1 MAKQVKASSAK
12 NSQNLVTK
20 QGNTAYVSIDPAS
33 VVKYVRAG
41 NDLVIHQNNGKTIR
55 ISGFFT
61 ADNAQKLELVFRH
74 EAKEWPVKAVKATIP
89 VDDAATGAEVE
100 FVAAAGASD
109 SLNPWL
115 IAGLAA
121 GGIGLAA
128 AGGGGGGGGGG
139 GKEAPPPAAPS
150 LDTKSNPDGT
160 VTATGVAPAGTRVT
174 VTFPDGT
181 SKIVTAGADGKY
193 TATSETSQNSG
204 QVNAVV
210 TDNNGKTSVPAV
222 KDYVDDVAPKSP
234 EAISVMDEVGT
245 VTGKIKANDLTDDA
259 RPTMSGKAEPGSTVT
274 IYDGTTK
281 LGTAVTDSAGNW
293 TFRPATALA
302 EGEHKITFTATD
314 KAGNTSP
321 ATEALVF
328 KVDTVAPPI
337 PVLKEALDDTGSI
350 KGAIAA
356 SGVTDDTRP
365 EFKGENAEAG
375 TTIRFFDNG
384 SEIGSTVVAADGTW
398 SFTPEIGLQQGV
410 HRITMQ
416 AQDTAGNK
424 SEKSATFQFEVDT
437 TPPTAP
443 SITEIRDNTGQ
454 FTGNVTNGKTT
465 DETKPVLSGSG
476 AEAGS
481 VVKIY
486 DNGTF
491 LGETIANA
499 NGTWS
504 FTPTTD
510 LAEGEHI
517 FTVTAT
523 DKAGNEGISSPS
535 WTINVDTT
543 APDVPTIAKVVNAA
557 GDELALDVV
566 TNERRPTLS
575 GEAEKGSTVTIYDN
589 GRLIGTVTAAADGTW
604 SLELSHNLTQGE
616 HKFTIKA
623 TDAAGNE
630 TAGTDP
636 FTLTVDTIAPN
647 RPEISSITDAVG
659 DITGTLAPNAMTDDA
674 RPTLSG
680 KAEAGSRVTI
690 YDQGEE
696 IGFVTADANGLW
708 TYVPDNNLSE
718 GTHSFTVT
726 ATDIAGNV
734 STTSKA
740 FTITVDTIAPEAP
753 EFTIGYDAVGP
764 VVGDFASGAIIN
776 DNRPKLSGSGAE
788 ANAQVKIY
796 QDGALVAT
804 VRADVTGQW
813 SWKSATA
820 LNDGSYEFTA
830 TVTDTAGNVSQAS
843 SAFSVT
849 IDTVAPEKPVIDTI
863 TDDVAPVEGSVV
875 NGGFTNDNTPT
886 LSGSGAEANGI
897 IRIYDGSNLLGE
909 VTADASGLWSFTP
922 ADALGNGQHSF
933 TVVSVDKAGNVSPRS
948 DAYNV
953 TIDTIAPNAPSI
965 TQVLDDVGSIQG
977 NVASGKATDDV
988 KPVISGSGAEAGS
1001 VVKLYDKGVLIGETT
1016 ANANGT
1022 WSFTPAID
1030 LAEGEHIFTVTATDK
1045 AGNEGVPS
1053 ASWTINVDT
1062 TAPDVPTITQV
1073 ADAAGNELTD
1083 NMITSERRPTL
1094 SGEAEAGSTVTIYD
1108 GTRKIGTVIA
1118 EEDGT
1123 WSFELKSSLSQGE
1136 HKFTVTTTDAA
1147 GNESGAS
1154 DPFGFTVDSI
1164 APAIPAISAI
1174 TDNEGSITGIIK
1186 ANGITDDARPVLSG
1200 RAEAG
1205 STVTIYDLGEAIGT
1219 VIADANG
1226 DWSFKPNADF
1236 EDGNHSL
1243 SVTATD
1249 AAGNVSPASKTYAII
1264 VDTTAPDAPRFTSG
1278 YDAVGPI
1285 TGEFT
1290 DGAFINDNRP
1300 RLSGAGA
1307 EANSKVH
1314 IYQDGVLVTTIT
1326 ADAGGQWNWKSAT
1339 ALADGNYKFTA
1350 TVEDAAGNV
1359 SLESEAFTITVD
1371 TVAPNAPQID
1381 SVSDDQ
1387 EPITGEIAKNGFT
1400 NDTTPTLK
1408 GSGAE
1413 ANGTVRIYDGAT
1425 LLGEVTADASGNW
1438 EYTPVNALGNG
1449 LHTFTVT
1456 AVDAAGNASAKSA
1469 EFKITVDTLA
1479 PNTPAITQ
1487 VLDDVGTVQGAVA
1500 SGKTTDDTKPTLSGN
1515 GAEAGSIVKIYDNG
1529 TLIGQTNANANGTW
1543 SFTPDT
1549 ELPEGSHSFTVTATD
1564 AAGNESSASM
1574 PWVVVVDTT
1583 PPEAKFKPEITSAS
1597 DDVLPDTGEV
1607 TNNGFTND
1615 TTPRL
1620 NGNGAEPDGFIRI
1633 YSGGKL
1639 LGQVQADAN
1648 GNWSFDVPTR
1658 SEGTHVFIAK
1668 TTDAAGN
1675 EGSSSEPFTLTVDT
1689 TAPKVTDAEITS
1701 VYDDVDAYTGEI
1713 ANGGLTNDARPAISG
1728 TAKDDIAL
1736 VRIYDG
1742 TTLLG
1747 EVKVTGGIWSF
1758 TPDSDLANGVHNFR
1772 IKAVDGAGNEGPF
1785 TTAWRVTIDTTA
1797 PNAPTITQV
1806 LDDVGSVQGAVASG
1820 KTTDDTKPTI
1830 SGSGAEGGSTV
1841 KIYDN
1846 GVLLGETKAA
1856 ANGTW
1861 VFTPTT
1867 DLIEGVHVFTATST
1881 DAAGNEGN
1889 ASMPWTIEVDLTPPD
1904 AKYKPEI
1911 SSASDDVQPN
1921 TGEVIHGGFTNDT
1934 TPRLNG
1940 KGAEPN
1946 GFIRIYSEGKLLGQ
1960 VQADKDGNW
1969 TFDVPTLS
1977 EGKHDFIATTVD
1989 AAGNE
1994 GSSSDAFTLNVDTTA
2009 PGSDDAAITS
2019 VVDAAE
2025 PITGDITNG
2034 GITNDPRPV
2043 ISGTAADDIT
2053 LVRIYDGTTL
2063 LGEVTVTDGKWS
2075 FAPDSDLANGS
2086 HTFRVKAVDAA
2097 GNEGAYS
2104 ATWRINVD
2112 TLAPNAPS
2120 ITSVYDDVG
2129 SVQGNVADGKRTD
2142 DLRPTISGG
2151 GAEAGSVVKIY
2162 DNGTLIGQTIAAA
2175 NGTWSFTPTED
2186 LTEAAHSFTVTATD
2200 TAGNES
2206 AQSGSWRITIDLSV
2220 PKTPTIDQI
2229 WDDAQPGIGAVPNGG
2244 TTNDT
2249 TPTLS
2254 GTGAP
2259 GTILKIFVNGDYVGE
2274 TTVQA
2279 TGQWNYTGF
2288 VADGTHT
2295 FTVQSVNEVG
2305 TSSVMSEPHTITV
2318 STAVPGT
2325 PSITEVMDAVGSIT
2339 GLVGNGKPTDDTKP
2353 AISGKADANAKVNI
2367 YDNGAIIGQAT
2378 ADADGKWTFTPATA
2392 LAEGNHSFTAK
2403 IVDGAGVEG
2412 QPSVPYTIVVDT
2424 TAPDAPRFTVGY
2436 DGVGPVI
2443 GEFSDGAIINDNRPK
2458 LSGAGAEPNTK
2469 VGIYQ
2474 DDVLVATVTADAGGQ
2489 WSWKATDALADGTY
2503 KFTAKTTDI
2512 AGNVSLASE
2521 AFTITVDTV
2530 APNAPQIDS
2539 ITDAQ
2544 EPITGNVTKDG
2555 FTNDTTPTLK
2565 GSGAE
2570 ANGLVRIYDG
2580 ATMIGEVTADAS
2592 GNWSY
2597 VPVNPLSNGPHTFTV
2612 VSVDGAGNVS
2622 VKSEGYKITV
2632 DTLAPSSP
2640 SITNVVDDIGAVTG
2654 TVANGK
2660 TTDDTKPRLSG
2671 SGAESGSI
2679 VKIYD
2684 NGTYIGETIANANGT
2699 WAFTPTT
2706 DLVEGAHSFTVT
2718 ATDKAGNE
2726 SGESIAWAIT
2736 VDLTP
2741 PTKPEITAVYDDVA
2755 PGIGNVPNGQPTNDP
2770 TPTLN
2775 GKGEVGSTIRVYE
2788 GTVLLGETTVRANGT
2803 WTFTAPLQEDGLR
2816 VFTVTSVDEAGNVS
2830 VPSDSWS
2837 VVISTI
2843 PPETPRIE
2851 NLFNNNGSENV
2862 SVPNTSV
2869 TNDQDPLL
2877 TGTSQPNLVIRI
2889 YDNGALVGST
2899 TADADGKW
2907 SFNFNDANVKLSEGY
2922 HSLSAAAVNELGF
2935 EGSQSFPRIVTI
2947 DITPPPPPVIVSAA
2961 DDVGSII
2968 NPAMPSGSLTDDTL
2982 PSFRGTTDGYH
2993 VIKLYRDGGIL
3004 VGQAIADS
3012 TGNWV
3017 IQLTEPL
3024 DSKTHNFYATAT
3036 DPAGNVSTSNSSIFT
3051 LTVDAI
3057 APEAPVITRIVD
3069 NVPDHTGNI
3078 DKGGLTNDPAP
3089 RVEGTSEANATIKI
3103 YAGNLLVGTVRANAS
3118 GAWSLKL
3125 PEGLPD
3131 GSHVITATAT
3141 DAAGNTGPASAG
3153 YTIVVDTIAPNVPT
3167 ITGVIDD
3174 VPGNTGEFG
3183 NRATINDNLPEI
3195 IGRGEKGTTITI
3207 YNGGTYV
3214 GTTVVGDD
3222 GKWSFQ
3228 VTRTLGDGTHKFT
3241 ATATDPAGNTTVA
3254 SSTFEITI
3262 DTVAPNAPTFDTA
3275 RDNVTSSDLAS
3286 GGHTRDTRPTLRGKA
3301 EPNSTVEIVDAVFG
3315 VVGKVTVD
3323 TSGNW
3328 QFRVPELPN
3337 GVYNFKATATDPAGN
3352 TSVVSSGSGYRITVD
3367 TVPPVK
3373 PTIDDVADAVQGGIV
3388 GTIPS
3393 NGLTNDARPV
3403 LKGTAEA
3410 GTTLTFYGGSSGTT
3424 VLGTMVVPAGGNWTW
3439 TVPNALSNGTNQLI
3453 VKSTDLAG
3461 NATSSTPWVI
3471 LVDTVAPNAPSVTTV
3486 YDATEPAIGNISNG
3500 GYTNETKPLFSG
3512 TAEANSTLTV
3522 MMNGQEVTKLTV
3534 GADGKW
3540 TWKPDTALV
3549 DGKYDFTFKATD
3561 AAGNT
3566 SSNSSTFTVNVDT
3579 VAPTKPLITSI
3590 YDNTYPVT
3598 GELTNGGYTNDP
3610 KARLTITGEPNA
3622 TVIIYDN
3629 NVQVGTVTLNSSG
3642 TATWTPS
3649 ANIPEGKHTYTVK
3662 QVDRAGLESEISDP
3676 WTINV
3681 ILNPP
3686 LAPVITQVIDNKDM
3700 FTGPVNS
3707 GGLTN
3712 DTKPVVSG
3720 TGVPGTTVNLYTSS
3734 GNTFLGS
3741 AVVDATGKWTITP
3754 TKEIGGGAI
3763 QLTATAV
3770 DLAGNVSPS
3779 SNAWQLSV
3787 QTASPNTG
3795 TINYNLTP
3803 YFDDASDSIVMEG
3816 NIPAGQLGVKL
3827 GVFRNGVQ
3835 ISTEVIGIDG
3845 KYKIVIPR
3853 DPAGGWADYRVGFY
3867 NDAGNIQYVRNR
3879 YYYDSVSI
3887 NGQSKDH
3894 PVEMYTLFHFN
3905 SDKGLTAPK
3914 FTYLIDGT
3922 GGVQGL
3928 NYNNAV
3934 TDAKDTTLRGIAKF
3948 VPGGTN
3954 TITVYMDGV
3963 SVGTTTVGSDGRW
3976 SLNVTNI
3983 PEGAHVFTATLTA
3996 GGQTSAASETFNVTI
4011 DTTPPEAPIIDEVI
4025 ADTGIYAG
4033 VIAKNGFTNDKTL
4046 ELKGTTEPFATIRI
4060 YNGSSQIA
4068 EVKADAN
4075 GKWTYTTGDLP
4086 DGTHTFRT
4094 LGIDQAGNIGTLDL
4108 TTPGYVVTVDTK
4120 APAAPIINTATDAVG
4135 PYKGDVPNSS
4145 IIDDKQPT
4153 LNGKAEPLST
4163 VRIMAPDGKTIL
4175 GTAVTDA
4182 NGNWSFKLPT
4192 ALADGKY
4199 TFTAIAVDRAG
4210 NIGTA
4215 STGFAIEIDTT
4226 PPPAPV
4232 ISRVQ
4237 DTVPPK
4243 VGDLNSGDATNDTR
4257 PSFSGTAE
4265 ANGKVKV
4272 YLNGVEIGSVDV
4284 SASGTWTFRPA
4295 ADKAFA
4301 EGTHNLTFK
4310 AMDKAGNLSTVET
4323 TFKVVV
4329 DVTAPAKPELNQII
4343 DAVGTETGPVPKDG
4357 TTDDAQP
4364 TFKGKGEAGSLVTIL
4379 DNGKVLGTTTVGED
4393 GTWTFKPTAAMTAEA
4408 HTITIT
4414 VADAA
4419 GNVSVPSDPWKITVI
4434 RPAGGEVNPDGD
4446 GMNGFSADT
4455 MSGGDAQ
4462 SFSARSAHD
4471 DQQDD
4476 LTSEPEV
4483 HAAPMSLDMSGL
4495 LDELDVQDGQN
4506 YGEGNYDADGYDD
4519 QSVLAGLI
4527 NLADASSDMSGQTE
4541 QSDDMTE
4548 ELDGLDMTALANEVF
4563 EQPDQTEA
4571 EEIDLSALPE
4581 APAEPVAPAT
4591 DTAPTTEIPAAASDV
4606 YTPPSTADLELERL
4620 LQQSAAQF

>member
-20 QGNTAYVSIDPAS
+20 HGNTAYVSIDPAS

-61 ADNAQKLELVFRH
+61 TDNAQKLELVFRH
-74 EAKEWPVKAVKATIP
+74 NGEEWPVKAVKATIP
-89 VDDAATGAEVE
+89 VDDAATGSEVE
-100 FVAAAGASD
+100 FVPGGGSNSEINPLLLAA
-109 SLNPWL
+109 
-115 IAGLAA
+115 LAA
-121 GGIGLAA
+121 GGIAA
-128 AGGGGGGGGGG
+128 AASGGGGNGGGG
-139 GKEAPPPAAPS
+139 GKEAPPPAAPT

-234 EAISVMDEVGT
+234 EAISVMDEVGA
-245 VTGKIKANDLTDDA
+245 VTGKIKENDLTDDA
-259 RPTMSGKAEPGSTVT
+259 RPVMSGKAEPGSTVT

-293 TFRPATALA
+293 TFRPETALA

-328 KVDTVAPPI
+328 KVDTVAPPV
-337 PVLKEALDDTGSI
+337 PVLKEAIDSEGSI

-424 SEKSATFQFEVDT
+424 SEKSETFQFEVDT

-486 DNGTF
+486 DNGTL
-491 LGETIANA
+491 LGETTANA

-504 FTPTTD
+504 FTPTAD

-523 DKAGNEGISSPS
+523 DKAGNEGISSAS

-575 GEAEKGSTVTIYDN
+575 GEAEKGSTVTVYDN
-589 GRLIGTVTAAADGTW
+589 GRMIGTVTAAADGTW

-616 HKFTIKA
+616 HKFTVKA

-696 IGFVTADANGLW
+696 IGFVMADANGLW
-708 TYVPDNNLSE
+708 TYVPDSDLSE

-764 VVGDFASGAIIN
+764 IVGDFASGAIIN

-830 TVTDTAGNVSQAS
+830 TVTDTAGNVSQTS

-849 IDTVAPEKPVIDTI
+849 IDTVAPEKPVIDNI

-875 NGGFTNDNTPT
+875 KGGFTNDTTPT

-1022 WSFTPAID
+1022 WSFTPATD

-1053 ASWTINVDT
+1053 ASWTIHVDV
-1062 TAPDVPTITQV
+1062 TAPVKPTITGV
-1073 ADAAGNELTD
+1073 ADATGKELSLDIITD
-1083 NMITSERRPTL
+1083 ERRPTL
-1094 SGEAEAGSTVTIYD
+1094 TGEAEAGTTVTIYD
-1108 GTRKIGTVIA
+1108 NGRKIGTVIA
-1118 EEDGT
+1118 EDDGT
-1123 WSFELKSSLSQGE
+1123 WSFEPKTNLAQGE
-1136 HKFTVTTTDAA
+1136 HKFTVKATDSA
-1147 GNESGAS
+1147 GNESEAS
-1154 DPFGFTVDSI
+1154 DPFALTVDTI
-1164 APAIPAISAI
+1164 APDRPEISSV
-1174 TDNEGSITGIIK
+1174 TDDVGSIIGLVK
-1186 ANGITDDARPVLSG
+1186 ANGITDDARPTLSG
-1200 RAEAG
+1200 KAEAG
-1205 STVTIYDLGEAIGT
+1205 SRVTIYDQGEEIGFVT
-1219 VIADANG
+1219 ADANG
-1226 DWSFKPNADF
+1226 VWSFTPDTDLAD
-1236 EDGNHSL
+1236 GPHSF

-1249 AAGNVSPASKTYAII
+1249 AAGNVSVSSKAFAIT

-1290 DGAFINDNRP
+1290 DGSFINDNRP

-1314 IYQDGVLVTTIT
+1314 IYQDGVLVATVT
-1326 ADAGGQWNWKSAT
+1326 ADAGGQWNWKTPT
-1339 ALADGNYKFTA
+1339 ALADGNYSFTA
-1350 TVEDAAGNV
+1350 KVEDTAGNV
-1359 SLESEAFTITVD
+1359 SAASEAFTITVD
-1371 TVAPNAPQID
+1371 TVAPDAPKID
-1381 SVSDDQ
+1381 SITDDQ
-1387 EPITGEIAKNGFT
+1387 EPITGNVAQNGFT

-1425 LLGEVTADASGNW
+1425 LLGEVKADADGNW

-1456 AVDAAGNASAKSA
+1456 GVDAAGNTSVKSA

-1487 VLDDVGTVQGAVA
+1487 VLDDVGTVTGAVA

-1515 GAEAGSIVKIYDNG
+1515 GAEAGSVVKIYDNG
-1529 TLIGQTNANANGTW
+1529 VLIGQTNANANGTW
-1543 SFTPDT
+1543 SFTPTTD
-1549 ELPEGSHSFTVTATD
+1549 LAEGVHAFTVTATD

-1574 PWVVVVDTT
+1574 PWTIEVDIT
-1583 PPEAKFKPEITSAS
+1583 PPDAKFKPEIVSAS

-1607 TNNGFTND
+1607 IDNGFTND

-1633 YSGGKL
+1633 YSDGKL

-1701 VYDDVDAYTGEI
+1701 VYDDVPAHVGEI
-1713 ANGGLTNDARPAISG
+1713 AKDGLTNDARPSISG

-1772 IKAVDGAGNEGPF
+1772 VKAVDGAGNEGPF

-1797 PNAPTITQV
+1797 PVAPTITQV
-1806 LDDVGSVQGAVASG
+1806 LDDVGSVQGAVLDG

-1846 GVLLGETKAA
+1846 GVYLGETKAN

-1867 DLIEGVHVFTATST
+1867 DLVEGKHVFTATST

-1904 AKYKPEI
+1904 AKFKPVI
-1911 SSASDDVQPN
+1911 TSATDDVLPN
-1921 TGEVIHGGFTNDT
+1921 TGEVLNNEFTNDT

-1940 KGAEPN
+1940 NGAEAN

-2009 PGSDDAAITS
+2009 PSSTDAAITS

-2025 PITGDITNG
+2025 PIVGEIANG

-2104 ATWRINVD
+2104 TTWRINVD

-2129 SVQGNVADGKRTD
+2129 SVQGNVADGKSTD

-2162 DNGTLIGQTIAAA
+2162 DNGTLIGQTTANA
-2175 NGTWSFTPTED
+2175 NGTWSFTPATD
-2186 LTEAAHSFTVTATD
+2186 LATGAHSFTVTATD

-2206 AQSGSWRITIDLSV
+2206 AQSGSWRVTIDLSV

-2229 WDDAQPGIGAVPNGG
+2229 WDDAQPGIGAVPKGG

-2254 GTGAP
+2254 GTAAP
-2259 GTILKIFVNGDYVGE
+2259 GTILKIFVNGEYVGE

-2288 VADGTHT
+2288 VNDGSHT

-2305 TSSVMSEPHTITV
+2305 TSSAMSDPFTIIV

-2325 PSITEVMDAVGSIT
+2325 PSITEVIDDVGSIT
-2339 GLVGNGKPTDDTKP
+2339 GTVGNGKPTDDTRPEIK
-2353 AISGKADANAKVNI
+2353 GKADANAKVNI
-2367 YDNGAIIGQAT
+2367 YDSGTIIGQAT
-2378 ADADGKWTFTPATA
+2378 ADADGNWTFTPSSDLT
-2392 LAEGNHSFTAK
+2392 EGNHSFTAK

-2412 QPSVPYTIVVDT
+2412 QPSAPYTIVVDT
-2424 TAPDAPRFTVGY
+2424 TPPDAPRFTIGY

-2474 DDVLVATVTADAGGQ
+2474 NGTLVATVTADAGGQ

-2503 KFTAKTTDI
+2503 TFTAKTTDI
-2512 AGNVSLASE
+2512 AGNVSAASE

-2530 APNAPQIDS
+2530 APDAPKIDS

-2544 EPITGNVTKDG
+2544 EPITGNVSKDG

-2570 ANGLVRIYDG
+2570 ANSIVRIYDG
-2580 ATMIGEVTADAS
+2580 ATMIGEVNADAD

-2612 VSVDGAGNVS
+2612 ASVDGAGNVS
-2622 VKSEGYKITV
+2622 AKSEAYKITV

-2640 SITNVVDDIGAVTG
+2640 SITNVLDDVGAVLG

-2706 DLVEGAHSFTVT
+2706 DLAEGAHSFTVT

-2741 PTKPEITAVYDDVA
+2741 PVKPEITAVYDDVA
-2755 PGIGNVPNGQPTNDP
+2755 PGIGNVPDGQPTNDP

-2775 GKGEVGSTIRVYE
+2775 GKGEVGSTIRIYE

-2803 WTFTAPLQEDGLR
+2803 WSFTTPLQEDGLR

-2830 VPSDSWS
+2830 APSDSWS

-2843 PPETPRIE
+2843 PPEIPKIE
-2851 NLFNNNGSENV
+2851 NLYNNNGSENV

-2907 SFNFNDANVKLSEGY
+2907 SFNFKDANVKLSEGY

-2961 DDVGSII
+2961 DDVGTII

-2982 PSFRGTTDGYH
+2982 PSFRGTTDAYH

-3004 VGQAIADS
+3004 VGQATADGS
-3012 TGNWV
+3012 GNWQ

-3057 APEAPVITRIVD
+3057 APDAPVITRIVD

-3078 DKGGLTNDPAP
+3078 DKDGLTNDPAP

-3103 YAGNLLVGTVRANAS
+3103 YAGGLLVGTVRANSS

-3131 GSHVITATAT
+3131 GSHTITATAT
-3141 DAAGNTGPASAG
+3141 DAAGNTGPASEG

-3195 IGRGEKGTTITI
+3195 VGRGEKGTTITI
-3207 YNGGTYV
+3207 YNGSTYL

-3254 SSTFEITI
+3254 SSVFEVTI

-3352 TSVVSSGSGYRITVD
+3352 TSVISSGSGYRITVD

-3410 GTTLTFYGGSSGTT
+3410 GTTLTFYGGSNGTT
-3424 VLGTMVVPAGGNWTW
+3424 VLGTMVVPASGNWTW
-3439 TVPNALSNGTNQLI
+3439 TVPNALSNGTNQLV

-3471 LVDTVAPNAPSVTTV
+3471 LVDTVAPNVPVVTTV
-3486 YDATEPAIGNISNG
+3486 YDATEPAVGNISNG

-3566 SSNSSTFTVNVDT
+3566 SSNSSTFTMNVDT

-3590 YDNTYPVT
+3590 YDSTSPVT
-3598 GELTNGGYTNDP
+3598 GEVPLDGYTNDP
-3610 KARLTITGEPNA
+3610 RARLTITGEANA

-3629 NVQVGTVTLNSSG
+3629 GVQVGTVMLNSSG
-3642 TATWTPS
+3642 TATWSPS
-3649 ANIPEGKHTYTVK
+3649 SNIPEGKHTYTVK
-3662 QVDRAGLESEISDP
+3662 QIDRAGLESEVSDP
-3676 WTINV
+3676 WAITV

-3686 LAPVITQVIDNKDM
+3686 AAPSITQVLDNKEM
-3700 FTGPVNS
+3700 FIGPVEN

-3712 DTKPVVSG
+3712 DMRPIVSG
-3720 TGVPGTTVNLYTSS
+3720 TGVPGTTINLYSS
-3734 GNTFLGS
+3734 ANDRFLGS
-3741 AVVDATGKWTITP
+3741 AVVDATGKWIITP
-3754 TKEIGGGAI
+3754 TQDIGYGAI
-3763 QLTATAV
+3763 QLTAKAI
-3770 DLAGNVSPS
+3770 DLAGNISPTS
-3779 SNAWQLSV
+3779 MSWQLSV
-3787 QTASPNTG
+3787 NTSAPSANG
-3795 TINYNLTP
+3795 STLTISTGFP
-3803 YFDDASDSIVMEG
+3803 DDSDSITLTG
-3816 NIPAGQLGVKL
+3816 SLPAGQIGVK
-3827 GVFRNGVQ
+3827 VAIMRNGIVVA
-3835 ISTEVIGIDG
+3835 TENVGIDG
-3845 KYKIVIPR
+3845 AYSIKLPR
-3853 DPAGGWADYRVGFY
+3853 DPAGGWSKYRLVFY
-3867 NDAGNIQYVRNR
+3867 NEAGNIYEFKNTGMSGQT
-3879 YYYDSVSI
+3879 I
-3887 NGQSKDH
+3887 NGKYTYHKD
-3894 PVEMYTLFHFN
+3894 EEAYTFHIN
-3905 SDKGLTAPK
+3905 SDKGLAAPK
-3914 FTYLIDGT
+3914 IVFIVDGV
-3922 GGVQGL
+3922 GGVQGFEYE
-3928 NYNNAV
+3928 NPT
-3934 TDAKDTTLRGIAKF
+3934 TDAKDLTLNGFAKYIS
-3948 VPGGTN
+3948 GGTN
-3954 TITVYMDGV
+3954 TITVYLDGNA
-3963 SVGTTTVGSDGRW
+3963 VGTTTVNSNGTWALKVNNLS
-3976 SLNVTNI
+3976 
-3983 PEGAHVFTATLTA
+3983 EGPHVFTATLTA
-3996 GGQTSAASETFNVTI
+3996 GGQTSVSSEAYTVTI
-4011 DTTPPEAPIIDEVI
+4011 DMTPPTAPIIDQVV
-4025 ADTGIYAG
+4025 ADEGIYAG

-4046 ELKGTTEPFATIRI
+4046 ELKGTTEPFATVRI
-4060 YNGSSQIA
+4060 YNGSTQIG
-4068 EVKADAN
+4068 EVKADAD
-4075 GKWTYTTGDLP
+4075 GKWTYTTGNLP

-4094 LGIDQAGNIGTLDL
+4094 LGIDKAGNMGTLDL
-4108 TTPGYVVTVDTK
+4108 TAPGYVVTVDT
-4120 APAAPIINTATDAVG
+4120 ARPAAPIINTATDAVG
-4135 PYKGDVPNSS
+4135 PYKGDIPNNS
-4145 IIDDKQPT
+4145 ITDDKQPT

-4182 NGNWSFKLPT
+4182 SGNWSFKLPA

-4199 TFTAIAVDRAG
+4199 TFTAIAIDRAG
-4210 NIGTA
+4210 NIGNA

-4226 PPPAPV
+4226 PPVAPV

-4243 VGDLNSGDATNDTR
+4243 VGDINSGDATNDTR

-4272 YLNGVEIGSVDV
+4272 YLNGVEIGSADV
-4284 SASGTWTFRPA
+4284 NASGAWTFRPA

-4310 AMDKAGNLSTVET
+4310 AMDKAGNLSTTET

-4329 DVTAPAKPELNQII
+4329 DVTPPAKPVLDQII
-4343 DAVGTETGPVPKDG
+4343 DAVGAETGPVSNNG
-4357 TTDDAQP
+4357 TTDDSRP
-4364 TFKGKGEAGSLVTIL
+4364 TFKGKGEAGGLVTIM

-4393 GTWTFKPTAAMTAEA
+4393 GTWTFRPTAAMTAEA

-4419 GNVSVPSDPWKITVI
+4419 GNVSAASDPWKITVV

-4446 GMNGFSADT
+4446 GMDAFSAGADA
-4455 MSGGDAQ
+4455 GDAH
-4462 SFSARSAHD
+4462 SFAARPVTD
-4471 DQQDD
+4471 
-4476 LTSEPEV
+4476 EPQAEEQHETET
-4483 HAAPMSLDMSGL
+4483 HAAPMSLDMSGVL
-4495 LDELDVQDGQN
+4495 AELDVQDGQDFDDSN
-4506 YGEGNYDADGYDD
+4506 YAANDYDD
-4519 QSVLAGLI
+4519 QSILAGLI
-4527 NLADASSDMSGQTE
+4527 NLADASSDMSAQTE

-4548 ELDGLDMTALANEVF
+4548 ELAGLDMTALANEVF
-4563 EQPDQTEA
+4563 EQPDQAEA

-4581 APAEPVAPAT
+4581 APAEPVASSADVTPASEV
-4591 DTAPTTEIPAAASDV
+4591 PTVAGDV

>member
-20 QGNTAYVSIDPAS
+20 HGNTAYVSIDPAS

-61 ADNAQKLELVFRH
+61 TDNAQKLELVFRH
-74 EAKEWPVKAVKATIP
+74 NGEEWPVKAVKATIP
-89 VDDAATGAEVE
+89 VDDAATGSEVE
-100 FVAAAGASD
+100 FVPGGGSNSEINPLLLAA
-109 SLNPWL
+109 
-115 IAGLAA
+115 LAA
-121 GGIGLAA
+121 GGIAA
-128 AGGGGGGGGGG
+128 AASGGGGNGGGG
-139 GKEAPPPAAPS
+139 GKEAPPPAAPT

-234 EAISVMDEVGT
+234 EAISVMDEVGA
-245 VTGKIKANDLTDDA
+245 VTGKIKENDLTDDA
-259 RPTMSGKAEPGSTVT
+259 RPVMSGKAEPGSTVT

-293 TFRPATALA
+293 TFRPETALA

-328 KVDTVAPPI
+328 KVDTVAPPV
-337 PVLKEALDDTGSI
+337 PVLKEAIDSEGSI

-424 SEKSATFQFEVDT
+424 SEKSETFQFEVDT

-486 DNGTF
+486 DNGTL
-491 LGETIANA
+491 LGETTANA

-504 FTPTTD
+504 FTPTAD

-523 DKAGNEGISSPS
+523 DKAGNEGISSAS

-575 GEAEKGSTVTIYDN
+575 GEAEKGSTVTVYDN
-589 GRLIGTVTAAADGTW
+589 GRMIGTVTAAADGTW

-616 HKFTIKA
+616 HKFTVKA

-696 IGFVTADANGLW
+696 IGFVMADANGLW
-708 TYVPDNNLSE
+708 TYVPDSDLSE

-764 VVGDFASGAIIN
+764 IVGDFASGAIIN

-830 TVTDTAGNVSQAS
+830 TVTDTAGNVSQTS

-849 IDTVAPEKPVIDTI
+849 IDTVAPEKPVIDNI

-875 NGGFTNDNTPT
+875 KGGFTNDTTPT

-1022 WSFTPAID
+1022 WSFTPATD

-1053 ASWTINVDT
+1053 ASWTIHVDV
-1062 TAPDVPTITQV
+1062 TAPVKPTITGV
-1073 ADAAGNELTD
+1073 ADATGKELSLDIITD
-1083 NMITSERRPTL
+1083 ERRPTL
-1094 SGEAEAGSTVTIYD
+1094 TGEAEAGTTVTIYD
-1108 GTRKIGTVIA
+1108 NGRKIGTVIA
-1118 EEDGT
+1118 EDDGT
-1123 WSFELKSSLSQGE
+1123 WSFEPKTNLAQGE
-1136 HKFTVTTTDAA
+1136 HKFTVKATDSA
-1147 GNESGAS
+1147 GNESEAS
-1154 DPFGFTVDSI
+1154 DPFALTVDTI
-1164 APAIPAISAI
+1164 APDRPEISSV
-1174 TDNEGSITGIIK
+1174 TDDVGSIIGLVK
-1186 ANGITDDARPVLSG
+1186 ANGITDDARPTLSG
-1200 RAEAG
+1200 KAEAG
-1205 STVTIYDLGEAIGT
+1205 SRVTIYDQGEEIGFVT
-1219 VIADANG
+1219 ADANG
-1226 DWSFKPNADF
+1226 VWSFTPDTDLAD
-1236 EDGNHSL
+1236 GPHSF

-1249 AAGNVSPASKTYAII
+1249 AAGNVSVSSKAFAIT

-1290 DGAFINDNRP
+1290 DGSFINDNRP

-1314 IYQDGVLVTTIT
+1314 IYQDGVLVATVT
-1326 ADAGGQWNWKSAT
+1326 ADAGGQWNWKTPT
-1339 ALADGNYKFTA
+1339 ALADGNYSFTA
-1350 TVEDAAGNV
+1350 KVEDTAGNV
-1359 SLESEAFTITVD
+1359 SAASEAFTITVD
-1371 TVAPNAPQID
+1371 TVAPDAPKID
-1381 SVSDDQ
+1381 SITDDQ
-1387 EPITGEIAKNGFT
+1387 EPITGNVAQNGFT

-1425 LLGEVTADASGNW
+1425 LLGEVKADADGNW

-1456 AVDAAGNASAKSA
+1456 GVDAAGNTSVKSA

-1487 VLDDVGTVQGAVA
+1487 VLDDVGTVTGAVA

-1515 GAEAGSIVKIYDNG
+1515 GAEAGSVVKIYDNG
-1529 TLIGQTNANANGTW
+1529 VLIGQTNANANGTW
-1543 SFTPDT
+1543 SFTPTTD
-1549 ELPEGSHSFTVTATD
+1549 LAEGVHAFTVTATD

-1574 PWVVVVDTT
+1574 PWTIEVDIT
-1583 PPEAKFKPEITSAS
+1583 PPDAKFKPEIVSAS

-1607 TNNGFTND
+1607 IDNGFTND

-1633 YSGGKL
+1633 YSDGKL

-1701 VYDDVDAYTGEI
+1701 VYDDVPAHVGEI
-1713 ANGGLTNDARPAISG
+1713 AKDGLTNDARPSISG

-1772 IKAVDGAGNEGPF
+1772 VKAVDGAGNEGPF

-1797 PNAPTITQV
+1797 PVAPTITQV
-1806 LDDVGSVQGAVASG
+1806 LDDVGSVQGAVLDG

-1846 GVLLGETKAA
+1846 GVYLGETKAN

-1867 DLIEGVHVFTATST
+1867 DLVEGKHVFTATST

-1904 AKYKPEI
+1904 AKFKPVI
-1911 SSASDDVQPN
+1911 TSATDDVLPN
-1921 TGEVIHGGFTNDT
+1921 TGEVLNNEFTNDT

-1940 KGAEPN
+1940 NGAEAN

-2009 PGSDDAAITS
+2009 PSSTDAAITS

-2025 PITGDITNG
+2025 PIVGEIANG

-2104 ATWRINVD
+2104 TTWRINVD

-2129 SVQGNVADGKRTD
+2129 SVQGNVADGKSTD

-2162 DNGTLIGQTIAAA
+2162 DNGTLIGQTTANA
-2175 NGTWSFTPTED
+2175 NGTWSFTPATD
-2186 LTEAAHSFTVTATD
+2186 LATGAHSFTVTATD

-2206 AQSGSWRITIDLSV
+2206 AQSGSWRVTIDLSV

-2229 WDDAQPGIGAVPNGG
+2229 WDDAQPGIGAVPKGG

-2254 GTGAP
+2254 GTAAP
-2259 GTILKIFVNGDYVGE
+2259 GTILKIFVNGEYVGE

-2288 VADGTHT
+2288 VNDGSHT

-2305 TSSVMSEPHTITV
+2305 TSSAMSDPFTIIV

-2325 PSITEVMDAVGSIT
+2325 PSITEVIDDVGSIT
-2339 GLVGNGKPTDDTKP
+2339 GTVGNGKPTDDTRPEIK
-2353 AISGKADANAKVNI
+2353 GKADANAKVNI
-2367 YDNGAIIGQAT
+2367 YDNGALLGQAT
-2378 ADADGKWTFTPATA
+2378 ADADGNWSFTPSTD

-2412 QPSVPYTIVVDT
+2412 QPSAPYTIVVDT
-2424 TAPDAPRFTVGY
+2424 TPPDAPRFTIGY

-2474 DDVLVATVTADAGGQ
+2474 NGTLVATVTADAGGQ

-2503 KFTAKTTDI
+2503 TFTAKTTDI
-2512 AGNVSLASE
+2512 AGNVSAASE

-2530 APNAPQIDS
+2530 APDAPKIDS

-2544 EPITGNVTKDG
+2544 EPITGNVSKDG

-2570 ANGLVRIYDG
+2570 ANSIVRIYDG
-2580 ATMIGEVTADAS
+2580 ATMIGEVNADAD

-2612 VSVDGAGNVS
+2612 ASVDGAGNVS
-2622 VKSEGYKITV
+2622 AKSEAYKITV

-2640 SITNVVDDIGAVTG
+2640 SITNVLDDVGAVLG

-2706 DLVEGAHSFTVT
+2706 DLAEGAHSFTVT

-2741 PTKPEITAVYDDVA
+2741 PVKPEITAVYDDVA
-2755 PGIGNVPNGQPTNDP
+2755 PGIGNVPDGQPTNDP

-2775 GKGEVGSTIRVYE
+2775 GKGEVGSTIRIYE

-2803 WTFTAPLQEDGLR
+2803 WSFTTPLQEDGLR

-2830 VPSDSWS
+2830 APSDSWS

-2843 PPETPRIE
+2843 PPEIPKIE
-2851 NLFNNNGSENV
+2851 NLYNNNGSENV

-2907 SFNFNDANVKLSEGY
+2907 SFNFKDANVKLSEGY

-2961 DDVGSII
+2961 DDVGTII

-2982 PSFRGTTDGYH
+2982 PSFRGTTDAYH

-3004 VGQAIADS
+3004 VGQATADGS
-3012 TGNWV
+3012 GNWQ

-3057 APEAPVITRIVD
+3057 APDAPVITRIVD

-3078 DKGGLTNDPAP
+3078 DKDGLTNDPAP

-3103 YAGNLLVGTVRANAS
+3103 YAGGLLVGTVRANSS

-3131 GSHVITATAT
+3131 GSHTITATAT
-3141 DAAGNTGPASAG
+3141 DAAGNTGPASEG

-3195 IGRGEKGTTITI
+3195 VGRGEKGTTITI
-3207 YNGGTYV
+3207 YNGSTYL

-3254 SSTFEITI
+3254 SSVFEVTI

-3352 TSVVSSGSGYRITVD
+3352 TSVISSGSGYRITVD

-3410 GTTLTFYGGSSGTT
+3410 GTTLTFYGGSNGTT
-3424 VLGTMVVPAGGNWTW
+3424 VLGTMVVPASGNWTW
-3439 TVPNALSNGTNQLI
+3439 TVPNALSNGTNQLV

-3471 LVDTVAPNAPSVTTV
+3471 LVDTVAPNVPVVTTV
-3486 YDATEPAIGNISNG
+3486 YDATEPAVGNISNG

-3566 SSNSSTFTVNVDT
+3566 SSNSSTFTMNVDT

-3590 YDNTYPVT
+3590 YDSTSPVT
-3598 GELTNGGYTNDP
+3598 GEVPLDGYTNDP
-3610 KARLTITGEPNA
+3610 RARLTITGEANA

-3629 NVQVGTVTLNSSG
+3629 GVQVGTVMLNSSG
-3642 TATWTPS
+3642 TATWSPS
-3649 ANIPEGKHTYTVK
+3649 SNIPEGKHTYTVK
-3662 QVDRAGLESEISDP
+3662 QIDRAGLESEVSDP
-3676 WTINV
+3676 WAITV

-3686 LAPVITQVIDNKDM
+3686 AAPSITQVLDNKEM
-3700 FTGPVNS
+3700 FIGPVEN

-3712 DTKPVVSG
+3712 DMRPIVSG
-3720 TGVPGTTVNLYTSS
+3720 TGVPGTTINLYSS
-3734 GNTFLGS
+3734 ANDRFLGS
-3741 AVVDATGKWTITP
+3741 AVVDATGKWIITP
-3754 TKEIGGGAI
+3754 TQDIGYGAI
-3763 QLTATAV
+3763 QLTAKAI
-3770 DLAGNVSPS
+3770 DLAGNISPTS
-3779 SNAWQLSV
+3779 MSWQLSV
-3787 QTASPNTG
+3787 NTSAPSANG
-3795 TINYNLTP
+3795 STLTISTGFP
-3803 YFDDASDSIVMEG
+3803 DDSDSITLTG
-3816 NIPAGQLGVKL
+3816 SLPAGQIGVK
-3827 GVFRNGVQ
+3827 VAIMRNGIVVA
-3835 ISTEVIGIDG
+3835 TENVGIDG
-3845 KYKIVIPR
+3845 AYSIKLPR
-3853 DPAGGWADYRVGFY
+3853 DPAGGWSKYRLVFY
-3867 NDAGNIQYVRNR
+3867 NEAGNIYEFKNTGMSGQT
-3879 YYYDSVSI
+3879 I
-3887 NGQSKDH
+3887 NGKYTYHKD
-3894 PVEMYTLFHFN
+3894 EEAYTFHIN
-3905 SDKGLTAPK
+3905 SDKGLAAPK
-3914 FTYLIDGT
+3914 IVFIVDGV
-3922 GGVQGL
+3922 GGVQGFEYE
-3928 NYNNAV
+3928 NPT
-3934 TDAKDTTLRGIAKF
+3934 TDAKDLTLNGFAKYIS
-3948 VPGGTN
+3948 GGTN
-3954 TITVYMDGV
+3954 TITVYLDGNA
-3963 SVGTTTVGSDGRW
+3963 VGTTTVNSNGTWALKVNNLS
-3976 SLNVTNI
+3976 
-3983 PEGAHVFTATLTA
+3983 EGPHVFTATLTA
-3996 GGQTSAASETFNVTI
+3996 GGQTSVSSEAYTVTI
-4011 DTTPPEAPIIDEVI
+4011 DMTPPTAPIIDQVV
-4025 ADTGIYAG
+4025 ADEGIYAG

-4046 ELKGTTEPFATIRI
+4046 ELKGTTEPFATVRI
-4060 YNGSSQIA
+4060 YNGSTQIG
-4068 EVKADAN
+4068 EVKADAD
-4075 GKWTYTTGDLP
+4075 GKWTYTTGNLP

-4094 LGIDQAGNIGTLDL
+4094 LGIDKAGNMGTLDL
-4108 TTPGYVVTVDTK
+4108 TAPGYVVTVDT
-4120 APAAPIINTATDAVG
+4120 ARPAAPIINTATDAVG
-4135 PYKGDVPNSS
+4135 PYKGDIPNNS
-4145 IIDDKQPT
+4145 ITDDKQPT

-4182 NGNWSFKLPT
+4182 SGNWSFKLPA

-4199 TFTAIAVDRAG
+4199 TFTAIAIDRAG
-4210 NIGTA
+4210 NIGNA

-4226 PPPAPV
+4226 PPVAPV

-4243 VGDLNSGDATNDTR
+4243 VGDINSGDATNDTR

-4272 YLNGVEIGSVDV
+4272 YLNGVEIGSADV
-4284 SASGTWTFRPA
+4284 NASGAWTFRPA

-4310 AMDKAGNLSTVET
+4310 AMDKAGNLSTTET

-4329 DVTAPAKPELNQII
+4329 DVTPPAKPVLDQII
-4343 DAVGTETGPVPKDG
+4343 DAVGAETGPVSNNG
-4357 TTDDAQP
+4357 TTDDSRP
-4364 TFKGKGEAGSLVTIL
+4364 TFKGKGEAGGLVTIM

-4393 GTWTFKPTAAMTAEA
+4393 GTWTFRPTAAMTAEA

-4419 GNVSVPSDPWKITVI
+4419 GNVSAASDPWKITVV

-4446 GMNGFSADT
+4446 GMDAFSAGADA
-4455 MSGGDAQ
+4455 GDAH
-4462 SFSARSAHD
+4462 SFAARPVTD
-4471 DQQDD
+4471 
-4476 LTSEPEV
+4476 EPQAEEQHETET
-4483 HAAPMSLDMSGL
+4483 HAAPMSLDMSGVL
-4495 LDELDVQDGQN
+4495 AELDVQDGQDFDDSN
-4506 YGEGNYDADGYDD
+4506 YAANDYDD
-4519 QSVLAGLI
+4519 QSILAGLI
-4527 NLADASSDMSGQTE
+4527 NLADASSDMSAQTE

-4548 ELDGLDMTALANEVF
+4548 ELAGLDMTALANEVF
-4563 EQPDQTEA
+4563 EQPDQAEA

-4581 APAEPVAPAT
+4581 APAEPVASSADVTPASEV
-4591 DTAPTTEIPAAASDV
+4591 PTVAGDV